1 VGIEQRTHRART
13 DGAVNDTD
21 AHTRRKKGSRDPI
34 TRDESRVRGGPICV
48 LSCVLILFCPKHNK
62 PVSS

>member
-13 DGAVNDTD
+13 DGAVKDTD

-34 TRDESRVRGGPICV
+34 TRDESRVRGDPFV
-48 LSCVLILFCPKHNK
+48 YSLAF
-62 PVSS
+62 